1 MVVDADE
8 FRRIAGSLT
17 NAIRQSMSGDS
28 ALVGVQRRGVVLAQ
42 RIAVEIEKTDGV
54 KLPVGIVDI
63 TLYRDDL
70 STTPPHPILHSTE
83 FPFDVDGRGIFLID
97 DVLFTGRTVR
107 AALSAILDFGRPSV
121 VRLAVFVDRGC
132 RELPIQ
138 PDFVGIRLKTDK
150 DDKVEVRVK
159 ELDGEDSVRLIRG
172 GMEA

>member
-1 MVVDADE
+1 VVLA
-8 FRRIAGSLT
+8 RRIAARLEES
-17 NAIRQSMSGDS
+17 
-28 ALVGVQRRGVVLAQ
+28 
-42 RIAVEIEKTDGV
+42 DGL

-70 STTPPHPILHSTE
+70 STAPPQPILHSTE
-83 FPFDVDGRGIFLID
+83 FPFDVDGKRIFLID

-107 AALSAILDFGRPSV
+107 AALSAILDFGRPAL
-121 VRLAVFVDRGC
+121 VRLAVLVDRGN

-138 PDFVGIRLKTDK
+138 PDFVGMRLETEK
-150 DDKVEVRVK
+150 DDTVEVRVE